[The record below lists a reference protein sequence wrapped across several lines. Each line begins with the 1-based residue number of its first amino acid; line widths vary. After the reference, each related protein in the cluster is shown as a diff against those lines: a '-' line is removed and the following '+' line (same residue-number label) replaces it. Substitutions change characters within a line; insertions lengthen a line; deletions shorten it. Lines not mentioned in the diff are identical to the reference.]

1 MSKSKGNAVDP
12 AEALATYGADAI
24 RWYFCNNSA
33 PWLPNRFSPRAVTEG
48 QRKFLSTLYN
58 TYSFYVLY
66 AEIDQF
72 DPTKHALNPEHLTV
86 MDRWLLS
93 RLHTLIREV
102 DGHLDHYRITETT
115 RALDSFVDELSNW
128 YVRRSRERFWGTEM
142 TDDKTA
148 AYMTLYT
155 ALVTLSKLA
164 APIVPFIS
172 EQIYRNLV
180 CSVDPSAPVS
190 VHLCDY
196 PEADTRWIDPEL
208 EQGMAG
214 VLQVAT
220 LGRAARNAA
229 SIKNRQPLRAVYVKS
244 DAPLGEMFR
253 QIVLDELNIKSYEQ
267 VADTSRFTSYTFK
280 PQLKVVGQ
288 KYGRQVGAIRTA
300 LAELDGSAAYA
311 ELQEKGG
318 VTLRLPDGTVT
329 LTEEELL
336 IDASSAAGFAI
347 QEDRGVTVALD
358 TVLDDALI
366 EEGFVRELVSKLQ
379 TMRKDAGFD
388 VTDHIAVTQAGNS
401 RIEEILRANRAAV
414 MGDVLADTLEFGAVD
429 GYTAEWDVNGEK
441 TSLGV
446 KKL

>member
-1 MSKSKGNAVDP
+1 
-12 AEALATYGADAI
+12 
-24 RWYFCNNSA
+24 
-33 PWLPNRFSPRAVTEG
+33 
-48 QRKFLSTLYN
+48 
-58 TYSFYVLY
+58 
-66 AEIDQF
+66 
-72 DPTKHALNPEHLTV
+72 
-86 MDRWLLS
+86 
-93 RLHTLIREV
+93 
-102 DGHLDHYRITETT
+102 
-115 RALDSFVDELSNW
+115 
-128 YVRRSRERFWGTEM
+128 
-142 TDDKTA
+142 
-148 AYMTLYT
+148 MTLYT

>member
-1 MSKSKGNAVDP
+1 M
-12 AEALATYGADAI
+12 
-24 RWYFCNNSA
+24 
-33 PWLPNRFSPRAVTEG
+33 
-48 QRKFLSTLYN
+48 
-58 TYSFYVLY
+58 
-66 AEIDQF
+66 
-72 DPTKHALNPEHLTV
+72 
-86 MDRWLLS
+86 
-93 RLHTLIREV
+93 
-102 DGHLDHYRITETT
+102 
-115 RALDSFVDELSNW
+115 
-128 YVRRSRERFWGTEM
+128 
-142 TDDKTA
+142 
-148 AYMTLYT
+148 
-155 ALVTLSKLA
+155 
-164 APIVPFIS
+164 
-172 EQIYRNLV
+172 
-180 CSVDPSAPVS
+180 
-190 VHLCDY
+190 
-196 PEADTRWIDPEL
+196 
-208 EQGMAG
+208 
-214 VLQVAT
+214 
-220 LGRAARNAA
+220 
-229 SIKNRQPLRAVYVKS
+229 
-244 DAPLGEMFR
+244 
-253 QIVLDELNIKSYEQ
+253 
-267 VADTSRFTSYTFK
+267 
-280 PQLKVVGQ
+280 GQ